1 MMKQLF
7 LIGLCVSLW
16 VGWYWR
22 PAFSQIENAEVLVLD
37 RSGNA
42 IEELVDGARV
52 SLRLTLAGKSEQAL
66 KAHFS
71 LDGTD
76 IIVAECQISVGEQ
89 SCTSEPFHALGWF
102 WGNNALPV
110 ETHIINA
117 EINDQVIGH
126 SGPLQLSPRPVV
138 MVHGFISNYEAW
150 KDYLGP
156 QGFLAAIGVQGFA
169 VGDGQV
175 PGELNTGSLTNP
187 AGRTNTL
194 FENAAILGEYILA
207 VKRQTGAEMVDLVG
221 HSMGGMISRVYID
234 RVMGE
239 GEERDVAQ
247 LIMLGTPSLGSDC
260 ASLPVALGWYLPA
273 ALEIRPSYAQ
283 QILNPQISHRK
294 GVPFFALAGVP
305 IQQAVGSP
313 CTDVPSDSVVSLE
326 SVHAISLELTQISL
340 LHTDLN
346 ASQQAF
352 EQFVKPLIQKS
363 PDQFAVVSDPTAD
376 TGEINPP
383 LQFSRIFTGHLNP
396 GETRDLTIQIE
407 SGVRV
412 ASFALYDPS
421 RSLETDVIGASGN
434 QIQLDPQKNGL
445 LVVDDP
451 QTLVHLGYGFN
462 DPKPGAWHIVLK
474 TSARTPSQGADY
486 AMIAKFSGG
495 LSLDAM
501 VDKVLPQVGEAVEVR
516 ANLSMNGIPQ
526 PIQSGE
532 VQIQFPDGKIEII
545 PLELD
550 PDGAGLTWKPEIPGI
565 YGLDLRTTAVTQE
578 GVQIDR
584 TAFLVVE
591 AQPQSGLSAKVQ
603 QLFLPLL
610 AISIVGLIG
619 LGLMAFGLLTW
630 LFRRRRS

>member
-1 MMKQLF
+1 MKRLF
-7 LIGLCVSLW
+7 LVGLCVSLW
-16 VGWYWR
+16 VVWHWG
-22 PAFSQIENAEVLVLD
+22 PAYSQIENAEVLVLD

-42 IEELVDGARV
+42 VEELVDGARV
-52 SLRLTLAGKSEQAL
+52 SLRLTLTRESDQAL
-66 KAHFS
+66 TARFG

-76 IIVAECQISVGEQ
+76 IIVAECQISAGEQ

-110 ETHIINA
+110 ETHLIHAQIN
-117 EINDQVIGH
+117 EQVVGH
-126 SGPLQLSPRPVV
+126 SAPLQLSPRPVV

-150 KDYLGP
+150 SDYLGP
-156 QGFLAAIGVQGFA
+156 EGFLAAIGVQGFA
-169 VGDGQV
+169 IGDGQA

-187 AGRTNTL
+187 GGRTNTL
-194 FENAAILGEYILA
+194 FENAAILGEYIKA

-283 QILNPQISHRK
+283 QILNPQISRRK
-294 GVPFFALAGVP
+294 GVPFFALAGIP

-313 CTDVPSDSVVSLE
+313 CTDVPSDSVVSVE
-326 SVHAISLELTQISL
+326 SVHAIELELSQISL

-346 ASQQAF
+346 ASEQAF

-363 PDQFAVVSDPTAD
+363 PDQFAAVSDPVAEV
-376 TGEINPP
+376 GEIDPP

-396 GETRDLTIQIE
+396 GETQDLTIQIE
-407 SGVRV
+407 SGVSV

-421 RSLETDVIGASGN
+421 LSLKTDVIGASGK
-434 QIQLDPQKNGL
+434 QIQLDSVKNGL

-451 QTLVHLGYGFN
+451 ETLIHLGYGFN

-474 TSARTPSQGADY
+474 TSEHTPSQGADY
-486 AMIAKFSGG
+486 ALMAKFTGG

-501 VDKVLPQVGEAVEVR
+501 VDKVLPRVGEAVEVR
-516 ANLSMNGIPQ
+516 AKLSVNGTPL

-532 VQIQFPDGKIEII
+532 VQIQFPDGKKEII
-545 PLELD
+545 PLEID

-565 YGLDLRTTAVTQE
+565 YGLDLRTTAITQE
-578 GVQIDR
+578 GVQIER

-591 AQPQSGLSAKVQ
+591 AQPQSGLSAKFQ
-603 QLFLPLL
+603 QFFLPLL
-610 AISIVGLIG
+610 AISVIGLIG
-619 LGLMAFGLLTW
+619 LGLMAFGLVIW
-630 LFRRRRS
+630 VFRRRRSQ